1 MLPTIFAFCFVMLTV
16 DSEWS
21 TRIIQGFCVK
31 QEDVE
36 CELPLFLLFL
46 PLSSSPEF
54 HKVAFLS
61 NSFFFCCLYSCS
73 NFIASIYSSNFFS
86 AVFII
91 LCFCSTPENGQSGS
105 ILNMSP
111 RLSSYFNTVSTFD
124 IFACLILAHQMLV
137 KYYSHLFLEF
147 FISLT
152 LLNKFTLLVGVLRG
166 SSVFPSF
173 SSGSVCGNV

>member
-1 MLPTIFAFCFVMLTV
+1 MLSVNC
-16 DSEWS
+16 
-21 TRIIQGFCVK
+21 R
-31 QEDVE
+31 
-36 CELPLFLLFL
+36 
-46 PLSSSPEF
+46 SSSSSY
-54 HKVAFLS
+54 LS
-61 NSFFFCCLYSCS
+61 PPHLNFTRQLSCQTVFFFCCLYSCS

-166 SSVFPSF
+166 SCVFPSF
-173 SSGSVCGNV
+173 SSGSVCGNVQILEFQTRLMINF

>member
-1 MLPTIFAFCFVMLTV
+1 MIYQNYPRFLCKTRGCWVWIAALPPLLT
-16 DSEWS
+16 SLLLTWIS
-21 TRIIQGFCVK
+21 QGSFLVK
-31 QEDVE
+31 Q
-36 CELPLFLLFL
+36 FF
-46 PLSSSPEF
+46 
-54 HKVAFLS
+54 
-61 NSFFFCCLYSCS
+61 FFFCCLYSCS

-152 LLNKFTLLVGVLRG
+152 LLNKFTLLGGVLRG